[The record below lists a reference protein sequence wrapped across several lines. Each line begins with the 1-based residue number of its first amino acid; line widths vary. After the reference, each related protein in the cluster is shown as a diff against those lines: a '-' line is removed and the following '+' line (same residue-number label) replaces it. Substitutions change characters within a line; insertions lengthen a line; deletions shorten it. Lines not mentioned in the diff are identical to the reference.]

1 MNRPRDTLAQRR
13 VALQARSAALRERLG
28 AHGQALQPALRVAD
42 TALVAGRWLK
52 NHPQVVI
59 GALVAVALLK
69 PGKAWRW
76 GTGAWGV
83 WRTVRPLVAAWA
95 ARRRAPGGTD

>member
-1 MNRPRDTLAQRR
+1 MNHHRDTLAQRR
-13 VALQARSAALRERLG
+13 AALQARSAVLRERLG
-28 AHGQALQPALRVAD
+28 THGQALRPALRVAD
-42 TALVAGRWLK
+42 TALTAGRWLR

-59 GALVAVALLK
+59 GGLVAVALLK

-76 GTGAWGV
+76 GTSAWGL

-95 ARRRAPGGTD
+95 ARRRPPGGPR

>member
-1 MNRPRDTLAQRR
+1 MSSHRDALVQRR

-42 TALVAGRWLK
+42 TALSVSRWLK
-52 NHPQVVI
+52 NRPQVVI
-59 GALVAVALLK
+59 GTLVVVALLK
-69 PGKAWRW
+69 PGKVWRW
-76 GTGAWGV
+76 GSGAWSV

-95 ARRRAPGGTD
+95 ARRRAPGSPH

>member
-1 MNRPRDTLAQRR
+1 MTHHQPTLAQRR
-13 VALQARSAALRERLG
+13 TALQARSAALRERLG
-28 AHGQALQPALRVAD
+28 GHGQALQPALRVAD
-42 TALVAGRWLK
+42 TALAATRWLK
-52 NHPQVVI
+52 AHPQVVI

-76 GTGAWGV
+76 GTSAWGL

-95 ARRRAPGGTD
+95 ARRRPPGGPR

>member
-1 MNRPRDTLAQRR
+1 MNRQRDTLAQRR

-42 TALVAGRWLK
+42 TALTAGRWLK
-52 NHPQVVI
+52 AHPQVVI

-76 GTGAWGV
+76 GTSAWGV

-95 ARRRAPGGTD
+95 ARRRPPGGPR